1 MSPAEFVARRER
13 GDDLVL
19 LDVREPWE
27 LEIASVPGI
36 VHIPMDQIPD
46 RIGELDPAREI
57 VVLCRVGGRSLQVA
71 RWLEVQGFA
80 TVANLSGGILAW
92 ARDVDPSLPV
102 Y

>member
-13 GDDLVL
+13 GDPLVL

-36 VHIPMDQIPD
+36 VHIPMNQIPD
-46 RIGELDPAREI
+46 RVGELDPAGEI
-57 VVLCRVGGRSLQVA
+57 VVLGRVGGRSLQVA
-71 RWLEVQGFA
+71 RWLEAQGFP

-92 ARDVDPSLPV
+92 AREVDPSLTA